1 MYTRNYRQTDVR
13 SEVNPTPV
21 QTLNAEADV
30 PEVPLGYSGTALLR
44 EREAEVLPE
53 EPTCIECEAEREP
66 LRVRR
71 FKMVREPVF
80 RKECDEPCEIEEI
93 TAPADE
99 CFSNECP
106 DITKKPS
113 VGRVCLKDRTF
124 SIEDM
129 LLSALIVLLINE
141 GADDMTIILLGFL
154 LISEL

>member
-13 SEVNPTPV
+13 SEVSAEPS
-21 QTLNAEADV
+21 QILNAEVDI

-44 EREAEVLPE
+44 EREPEVLPE
-53 EPTCIECEAEREP
+53 EPACEACEAPREP

-71 FKMVREPVF
+71 YKMVREP
-80 RKECDEPCEIEEI
+80 KCNEKCEKVEFS
-93 TAPADE
+93 APADE
-99 CFSNECP
+99 SFSNECL
-106 DITKKPS
+106 DITKNPP
-113 VGRVCLKDRTF
+113 VGRVCLKDRAF

-129 LLSALIVLLINE
+129 LLAALIVLLINE

>member
-1 MYTRNYRQTDVR
+1 MSDC
-13 SEVNPTPV
+13 
-21 QTLNAEADV
+21 AESL
-30 PEVPLGYSGTALLR
+30 PEIPPGYSGTALLR
-44 EREAEVLPE
+44 EREPEVLAE
-53 EPTCIECEAEREP
+53 EPTCEVCEAPREP

-71 FKMVREPVF
+71 YKMVREPIC
-80 RKECDEPCEIEEI
+80 RKESEEDCEVEEI
-93 TAPADE
+93 NAPTDE
-99 CFSNECP
+99 CS
-106 DITKKPS
+106 DITKNPP